1 MERDG
6 DNGMVKRGTHIEL
19 WSREPR
25 VTTHP
30 EGEASSNDLQ
40 GSLP

>member
-1 MERDG
+1 MERGG
-6 DNGMVKRGTHIEL
+6 DNGMVKQGTHIEL
-19 WSREPR
+19 QSQEPE